1 MALNPQQQVVADHF
15 ETRAL
20 VIAGPGSG
28 KTSTITARIGKLL
41 SRGVLP
47 ESILCITFTN
57 KASQEMRER
66 ITRQYGAKGKQV
78 YVSTFHSLCVDLI
91 RHFGTLIGYSPR
103 FTILD
108 EEDQEGLIAQ
118 VARQLF
124 ARQAEVEYTKPK
136 LRWLLG
142 VINNW
147 RENLGTP
154 EDLEKLA
161 HDEEIEESDLQI
173 IREYL
178 RRMSA
183 ANAIDFSGLLAETVR
198 LLKFQDPAKKPEEQ
212 LLAQLHRLFRFIQVD
227 EYQDTNSAQNEIVEM
242 LAGEHD
248 NVMAVGDQDQS
259 IYEWRGANPEGIA
272 RFINRGRAKRGCK
285 VYQLSTNYR
294 STPEIIATADKLIRH
309 CPNRMEIEFR
319 AHNASLGFPP
329 RLDNYNSPED
339 EGNMIAEKIKAL
351 MSLRGVPAREIAV
364 FYRLNDMSR
373 PIETNLARRQIPY
386 KVVGGQSFYDRVEIK
401 DCLSMLRLLVNPKD
415 SAAFSRVINKPKR
428 GIGEKA
434 VGLVENFAAMKNM
447 DLITACSYAEEF
459 FEGSALGEQIRSLYS
474 IYRLDTHGMSPAD
487 SLAEIVQRSGY
498 YHHLE
503 EIYKD
508 SAAKIE
514 DRKRNVQELIN
525 SVALWSQ
532 ENPGG
537 SIEKYLQYVALLT
550 SFDNGNRNP
559 DAVSLMSLHASK
571 GLEFDCVFMVG
582 VEQLMLPHKKAID
595 ERPEAGLNEERRL
608 CYVGMTR
615 ARKQLFCSFC
625 WHRQGGFQR
634 GKGVQY
640 ENRRPSQFLM
650 EAGLISEAEFI
661 KGPKASLVS

>member
-1 MALNPQQQVVADHF
+1 MPLNPQQQVVADHF

-28 KTSTITARIGKLL
+28 KTSTITARIGRLL
-41 SRGVLP
+41 SHGVAP

-57 KASQEMRER
+57 KAAQEMRER
-66 ITRQYGAKGKQV
+66 IARQYGNKGKQI

-91 RHFGTLIGYSPR
+91 RHFGSLIGYTPR

-108 EEDQEGLIAQ
+108 EDDQEGLISQ
-118 VARQLF
+118 VARQLY
-124 ARQAEVEYTKPK
+124 AKQADVEYTKPK

-142 VINNW
+142 IINNW
-147 RENLGTP
+147 RENLGTFD
-154 EDLEKLA
+154 DLEKLA
-161 HDEEIEESDLQI
+161 HEEEIEEADLKI

-178 RRMSA
+178 RRMSV

-198 LLKFQDPAKKPEEQ
+198 LLKFNDPTKKPEEQ

-227 EYQDTNSAQNEIVEM
+227 EYQDTNTAQNEIVEL
-242 LAGEHD
+242 LAGPHD

-259 IYEWRGANPEGIA
+259 IYEWRGANPEGIV
-272 RFINRGRAKRGCK
+272 RFINRGRGKRGCK

-294 STPEIIATADKLIRH
+294 STPEIIACADKLIRH
-309 CPNRMEIEFR
+309 CPNRMEIEFK

-339 EGNMIAEKIKAL
+339 EGNMVAEKIKAL

-373 PIETNLARRQIPY
+373 PIETALARRQVPY
-386 KVVGGQSFYDRVEIK
+386 KVVGGMSFYDRVEVK
-401 DCLSMLRLLVNPKD
+401 DCLSMMRLLVNPKD

-434 VGLVENFAAMKNM
+434 VGLVENFAVMKNL
-447 DLITACSYAEEF
+447 DLITACSYAEDI
-459 FEGSALGEQIRSLYS
+459 FEGSSIGDMIRSLYT
-474 IYRLDTHGMSPAD
+474 IYRLDTHGMAPAD
-487 SLAEIVQRSGY
+487 ALAEIIQRSEY
-498 YHHLE
+498 YRHLE
-503 EIYKD
+503 EISKED
-508 SAAKIE
+508 KQRSD

-582 VEQLMLPHKKAID
+582 VEQGMLPHKKAMD
-595 ERPEAGLNEERRL
+595 ERPDAGLNEERRL

-615 ARKQLFCSFC
+615 ARKQLFMNFC
-625 WHRQGGFQR
+625 WHRQGGYQR

-640 ENRRPSQFLM
+640 ENRRPSQFLL
-650 EAGLISEAEFI
+650 EAGLISDAEFI
-661 KGPKASLVS
+661 KGPKASMVS